1 MKTMPQFWKALSTF
15 FSYKLDNKT
24 QWTTELDWN
33 GQLSLPFAIHRY
45 FIIII
50 FGDSEFNCN
59 EIKISISKQVFEL
72 PLLSVVY
79 DDKVKKTS
87 VINNSA
93 ESEVTAEVWLWL

>member
-1 MKTMPQFWKALSTF
+1 M
-15 FSYKLDNKT
+15 DNRT
-24 QWTTELDWN
+24 GLEWT
-33 GQLSLPFAIHRY
+33 AISSIFCSQIFY
-45 FIIII
+45 YYYY

-72 PLLSVVY
+72 PLLPVVY

-93 ESEVTAEVWLWL
+93 ESEVTAKVWLRL